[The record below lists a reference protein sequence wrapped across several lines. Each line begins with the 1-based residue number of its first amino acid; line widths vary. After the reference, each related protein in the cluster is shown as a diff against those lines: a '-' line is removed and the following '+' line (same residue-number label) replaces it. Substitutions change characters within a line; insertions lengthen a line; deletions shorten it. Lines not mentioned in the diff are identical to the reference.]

1 MATHLN
7 DIKKIYQQTDEAVNL
22 LQSALNT
29 DYLTALS
36 ETLANL
42 VQKTVH
48 VENEAPN
55 QETVA
60 KLHQL
65 YREIKWANLTSEQ
78 RLALGQLLIFRRQQV
93 DKPQAN
99 FQATPSTIGVL
110 ISLVATVVFG
120 RQQSSLKITDPV
132 VGTGSLLLTVGQQLQ
147 RTYPELS
154 LIGLDNND
162 ELLAL
167 AAAWADFLNDKLML
181 VHQDALTPWLTEQKP
196 DLVIADLPVGYYP
209 LDSRASEFELH
220 AKSGHSFAHYLLL
233 DQSINALPNAGWGIF
248 VVPANLFESD
258 AALTLLRWLT
268 KHAFLQMS
276 LSLPKSAFQDGT
288 ADKAIIVLQKHGA
301 RAKQAKE
308 VLIANVPD
316 MNQIDAMRRFSQQMQ
331 LWATENL

>member
-7 DIKKIYQQTDEAVNL
+7 DIKGIYQQIDEAVNL

-55 QETVA
+55 HETVT
-60 KLHQL
+60 KLQQL
-65 YREIKWANLTSEQ
+65 YREIQWTKLTAEQ
-78 RLALGQLLIFRRQQV
+78 RLSLGQLLVFRRQQV

-99 FQATPSTIGVL
+99 FQATPSAVGIL
-110 ISLVATVVFG
+110 ISLVTTIILG
-120 RQQSSLKITDPV
+120 RERTSLQITDPV
-132 VGTGSLLLTVGQQLQ
+132 VGTGSLLLTVGQQLRQ
-147 RTYPELS
+147 TYPELT
-154 LIGLDNND
+154 LTGLDNND
-162 ELLAL
+162 ELLSL
-167 AAAWADFLNDKLML
+167 AASWADFLDDSLTL
-181 VHQDALTPWLTEQKP
+181 VHQDAITPWLTEQKP

-209 LDSRASEFELH
+209 VDSRAAEFELH

-233 DQSINALPNAGWGIF
+233 EQSIEALPNDGWGIF
-248 VVPANLFESD
+248 MVPANLFESTG
-258 AALTLLRWLT
+258 AVELLHWLT

-276 LSLPKSAFQDGT
+276 LSLPTTAFQNGA
-288 ADKAIIVLQKHGA
+288 ADKAIIVLQKHGG

>member
-7 DIKKIYQQTDEAVNL
+7 DIKKSYQQVDEAVNL

-48 VENEAPN
+48 VENEAPSR
-55 QETVA
+55 ETVA
-60 KLHQL
+60 ELRQL
-65 YREIKWANLTSEQ
+65 YQAIQWQNLTAEQ
-78 RLALGQLLIFRRQQV
+78 RLSLGQLLVFRRQQV

-99 FQATPSTIGVL
+99 FQATPSAIGIL
-110 ISLVATVVFG
+110 ISLVTTVILG
-120 RQQSSLKITDPV
+120 RERQALQITDPV

-147 RTYPELS
+147 QTYPQLT
-154 LIGLDNND
+154 LTGLDNND
-162 ELLAL
+162 ELLSM
-167 AAAWADFLNDKLML
+167 AAAWADFLDARLTL
-181 VHQDALTPWLTEQKP
+181 VHQDSITPWLTTQKP

-209 LDSRASEFELH
+209 VDSRAAEFELH

-233 DQSINALPNAGWGIF
+233 EQSIAALPNGGWGIF
-248 VVPANLFESD
+248 MVPANLFES
-258 AALTLLRWLT
+258 AGALELLHWLT

-276 LSLPKSAFQDGT
+276 LSLPTAVFQDG
-288 ADKAIIVLQKHGA
+288 ASDKAIIVLQKHGA
-301 RAKQAKE
+301 QAKQAKE

-316 MNQIDAMRRFSQQMQ
+316 MSQIDAMRRFSQQMQ